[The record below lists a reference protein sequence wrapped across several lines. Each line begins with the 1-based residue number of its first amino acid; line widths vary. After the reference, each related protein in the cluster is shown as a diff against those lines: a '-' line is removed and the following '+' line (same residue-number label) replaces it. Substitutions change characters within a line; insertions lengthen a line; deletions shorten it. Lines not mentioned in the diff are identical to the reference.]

1 MTVVIEPDD
10 RKTYLEKRILYHLTA
25 YKKLPP
31 SFIRAGIRVMLIKMM
46 TTHGL
51 KTTEMKHMNVRT
63 NAE

>member
-46 TTHGL
+46 NEYNKLAKRVAYHCTSWW
-51 KTTEMKHMNVRT
+51 
-63 NAE
+63 